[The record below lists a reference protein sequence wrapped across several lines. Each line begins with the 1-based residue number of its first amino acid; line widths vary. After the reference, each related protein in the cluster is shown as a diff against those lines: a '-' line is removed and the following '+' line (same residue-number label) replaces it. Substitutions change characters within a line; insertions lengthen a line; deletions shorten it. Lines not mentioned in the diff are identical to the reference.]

1 MSKLT
6 AAQVKHAKQGPKTW
20 LLRYKH
26 QRRERWM
33 GLGSVEF
40 VTLAQAREKAAE
52 HRRRL
57 KHDRS
62 TPSKRAGRSR
72 SEPA

>member
-1 MSKLT
+1 MAKLT

-33 GLGSVEF
+33 GLGSLEF
-40 VTLAQAREKAAE
+40 VTLAEARERAFRAAAQAE
-52 HRRRL
+52 AREN
-57 KHDRS
+57 RS
-62 TPSKRAGRSR
+62 P
-72 SEPA
+72 